1 MSMDKLEGL
10 WQECGIKYNGRL
22 HLVKKLAFMAMKFRI
37 WNRKDFGNQDLKLLQ
52 L

>member
-1 MSMDKLEGL
+1 MDKLEVL
-10 WQECGIKYNGRL
+10 WQEYGIKYNGRL

-37 WNRKDFGNQDLKLLQ
+37 WNGKEFDNQDLKLLQ